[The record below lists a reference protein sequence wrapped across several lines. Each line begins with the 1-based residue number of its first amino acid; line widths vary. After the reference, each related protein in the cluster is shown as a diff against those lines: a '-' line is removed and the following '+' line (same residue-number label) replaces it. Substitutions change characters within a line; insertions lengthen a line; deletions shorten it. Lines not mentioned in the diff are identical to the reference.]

1 MTKRKNL
8 KKKNETAML
17 KLDVLESQVSGLTAL
32 RQANTGFFW
41 RKRKEAED
49 DRVARVSKSK
59 E

>member
-32 RQANTGFFW
+32 R
-41 RKRKEAED
+41 
-49 DRVARVSKSK
+49 
-59 E
+59 